1 MQESRDFFFCNST
14 GILLLQFIAVNP
26 GIFPVC
32 IHAIQTICDDD
43 NTRETEFL
51 VVDATFELLGI
62 YEGLDNPQKTLRKLL
77 GFWRVMQ

>member
-1 MQESRDFFFCNST
+1 MHQNSK
-14 GILLLQFIAVNP
+14 QQQ
-26 GIFPVC
+26 
-32 IHAIQTICDDD
+32 QTMTMEINICDDD

-77 GFWRVMQ
+77 QFCLATIRTS

>member
-1 MQESRDFFFCNST
+1 MQESRDFFCNS

-77 GFWRVMQ
+77 DREWCSEEN

>member
-1 MQESRDFFFCNST
+1 M
-14 GILLLQFIAVNP
+14 
-26 GIFPVC
+26 C

-77 GFWRVMQ
+77 DRE